1 MHRTSILSLVLVAG
15 LSTGAAAQQQ
25 PMSMPVATQMPAVA
39 GVWDAKTM
47 VGPKDSVVV
56 TEVLTMTANTKGWTM
71 AFPGRT
77 EAVAVRVMSS
87 AGDSVV
93 TESGPYASA
102 LRAGQTVSVRMV
114 AHYKG
119 DSMWGTAVATYG
131 SGDKVNLKMAATRR
145 KS

>member
-15 LSTGAAAQQQ
+15 LSAGAAAQQQ
-25 PMSMPVATQMPAVA
+25 PMTMAMNPKMPAVT
-39 GVWDAKTM
+39 GIWDAKTM

-56 TEVLTMTANTKGWTM
+56 TEVLTMTPDAKGWTM

-77 EAVAVRVMSS
+77 EAVPVRVMSA

-102 LRAGQTVSVRMV
+102 LRAGQMVTVRMV

-119 DSMWGTAVATYG
+119 DAMWGTAVATYG
-131 SGDKVNLKMAATRR
+131 SGDKLNLKMSATRR
-145 KS
+145 K